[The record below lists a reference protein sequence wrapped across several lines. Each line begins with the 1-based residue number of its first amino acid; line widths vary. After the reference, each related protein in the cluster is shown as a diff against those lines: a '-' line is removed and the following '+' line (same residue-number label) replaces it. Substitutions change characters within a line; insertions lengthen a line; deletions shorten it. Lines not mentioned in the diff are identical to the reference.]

1 MNGEAQMKLFANEKT
16 KRLWRGMV
24 LLLILFNG
32 ISVGCLILKPKQMAF
47 YIWISS
53 FIMAILM
60 LGWVFLY
67 IQDQH
72 RILETAT
79 RRIRAY
85 FLGDET
91 SRIECDEEGEIYR
104 LFYEVNLLVSA
115 LNAQA
120 KNEEKSKVFMRETIS
135 NISHQLKTPLAA
147 LHIYNGILL
156 EEGEQVPTVKEFTKL
171 SEQELDHMNTLI
183 LNLLNLTKFEAQT
196 VRLEQAEESV
206 ADMMAQI
213 ERQFTYRARQE
224 GKKIVLSGDDSVM
237 LCCDRL
243 WVMEAVSNLIKNA
256 LDHTTTGEMIQIKW
270 CQFATVV
277 QLVVEDNGAG
287 IHPEDLPHIFKRFYR
302 SRFSKQTSGIGLGL
316 PLVKMIVEASHG
328 TIEVDSELDLGTR
341 FTLNFLI
348 PTKL

>member
-32 ISVGCLILKPKQMAF
+32 ISVGCLILKPEQMAF
-47 YIWISS
+47 YIWLSS
-53 FIMAILM
+53 FIMGMLM
-60 LGWVFLY
+60 LGWVLLY

-72 RILETAT
+72 RILEVAT
-79 RRIRAY
+79 SRIRAY
-85 FLGDET
+85 FLGDKT
-91 SRIECDEEGEIYR
+91 SRIECEEEGQMYR
-104 LFYEVNLLVSA
+104 LFYEVNLLVST

-120 KNEEKSKVFMRETIS
+120 KNEEKSKVFMKETIS

-147 LHIYNGILL
+147 LHVYNGILL
-156 EEGEQVPTVKEFTKL
+156 EEGEELATVKEFTKL

-196 VRLEQAEESV
+196 VHLEQAEECV
-206 ADMMAQI
+206 ADMMAHI

-224 GKKIVLSGDDSVM
+224 GKKIILSGDDSVM
-237 LCCDRL
+237 LYCDRL
-243 WVMEAVSNLIKNA
+243 WVTEAVSNLVKNA
-256 LDHTTTGEMIQIKW
+256 LDYTSTEGTIRIKW
-270 CQFATVV
+270 GQFANII
-277 QLVVEDNGAG
+277 QLVIEDNGTG
-287 IHPEDLPHIFKRFYR
+287 IHPADLPHIFKRFYR
-302 SRFSKQTSGIGLGL
+302 SRFFKQTSGIGLGL
-316 PLVKMIVEASHG
+316 SLVKMIVEASHG
-328 TIEVDSELDLGTR
+328 TIEVDSELGLGTR